1 MFLLTRIKVINS
13 NVRFN
18 WAFLFDD
25 PFVKLSSYHI
35 AGCLKKCPPF
45 KYHYE
50 KLFHDRFHAW
60 RIHLKK
66 IVPIELIKFLYANWW
81 KKWSLRYAIQLTQIF
96 FHWNRIKLP
105 HSTFAWSGRNL
116 AKRNMCS
123 ANEFL
128 LNGFISNT
136 VFAMMHTKIYEIF
149 PDILLIFYL
158 RQIAKKYRNF
168 VANNGNKFLR
178 VSSFRWSSVVDWH
191 FEVSSFF
198 SHFLREVR
206 FLNSLFMLVFIFRSF

>member
-1 MFLLTRIKVINS
+1 MFLFTRIKVINS

-50 KLFHDRFHAW
+50 KLFHAW

-66 IVPIELIKFLYANWW
+66 IASIELIKFLYAKWW
-81 KKWSLRYAIQLTQIF
+81 KEWSLRYAIQLTQIF
-96 FHWNRIKLP
+96 FHWNWIKLP

-116 AKRNMCS
+116 ARKKHVLS
-123 ANEFL
+123 KW
-128 LNGFISNT
+128 
-136 VFAMMHTKIYEIF
+136 VFAQWLHFRYSFCDDAHKNIRDISGYFAYILSETNCKEISE
-149 PDILLIFYL
+149 L
-158 RQIAKKYRNF
+158 RSKQWNF
-168 VANNGNKFLR
+168 CACHH
-178 VSSFRWSSVVDWH
+178 SVD
-191 FEVSSFF
+191 
-198 SHFLREVR
+198 RQ
-206 FLNSLFMLVFIFRSF
+206 